1 MLDEQ
6 RVSRRKPIA
15 MSVTLDSGNKEK
27 RPCKVRDLSLNGAF
41 VECEHEDLSK
51 DNKVEL
57 SISFDEGKGPMQHS
71 VPARVT
77 RVSEDGAAL
86 SFRSVDMDTF
96 GSILELLYVHK

>member
-15 MSVTLDSGNKEK
+15 LSVTLDSGDKDK

-41 VECEHEDLSK
+41 VECDHENLSE
-51 DNKVEL
+51 NNRVEL
-57 SISFDEGKGPMQHS
+57 SIAFDEGKGRIQHS
-71 VPARVT
+71 VPARIT
-77 RVSEDGAAL
+77 RISKEGAAL

-96 GSILELLYVHK
+96 GSILELLYVRK